1 MKKIVMAT
9 VLASTSLAFSISY
22 AESEAKAPQNSQDK
36 IQQFVE
42 QQQSQLSADFP
53 YRINLFTQGQIIKNK
68 YGVRIAETATQFPD
82 DTLGQFFYYE
92 LLDESM
98 RVPHWHANAVEVG
111 TVLTGKMRVTI
122 WEGVG
127 KKQVF
132 TVDKNNTWMIPQA
145 ALHSLENVGKDK
157 LTFILAYNAPV
168 TADVQFEQAWASL
181 PNAILARSVGLT
193 EDEIMTI
200 KKSDINRLSG
210 FDPSADPMSGELYNP
225 FSSNFSTVEP
235 IYQSTLGSIKR
246 IDATNNTKM
255 QEMAFQQTILKAGTL
270 RLPHW
275 YTAGDTFLYV
285 ASGSG
290 FFTMLNR
297 DGKTFNAMIKPGDL
311 IFLPV
316 GTFHGF
322 LNTSKDDLVVY
333 EAFNKAKG
341 IQEISLLDG
350 AQHLNIGAVAGAMD
364 LNKTSISRVVNQAPV
379 RYMIS
384 F

>member
-1 MKKIVMAT
+1 MKKIVLAT
-9 VLASTSLAFSISY
+9 VIASTSILFTGSY
-22 AESEAKAPQNSQDK
+22 ADTALTTQDK
-36 IQQFVE
+36 IQRFIE
-42 QQQSQLSADFP
+42 QQKPQLSPHFP
-53 YRINLFTQGQIIKNK
+53 YLINLFTQGQITKNQ
-68 YGVRIAETATQFPD
+68 YGVRIAEMATQFPA

-92 LLDESM
+92 LLDQSM

-145 ALHSLENVGKDK
+145 ALHSLENVGKEK
-157 LTFILAYNAPV
+157 LTFILAYNAPI
-168 TADVQFEQAWASL
+168 TADVQFEAAWASL

-193 EDEIMTI
+193 EEEIAAI
-200 KKSDINRLSG
+200 RKSDVERLSG
-210 FDPSADPMSGELYNP
+210 FDPSADPESTDLYSP
-225 FSSNFSTVEP
+225 FSSNFSTLEP
-235 IYQSTLGSIKR
+235 IYESSLGSIKR
-246 IDATNNTKM
+246 VDASNNTKM

-275 YTAGDTFLYV
+275 YTAGDSFLYV

-290 FFTMLNR
+290 FFTMLSREGTSYNV
-297 DGKTFNAMIKPGDL
+297 MIKPGDL

-322 LNTSKDDLVVY
+322 LNAGKDDLVVY
-333 EAFNKAKG
+333 EAFNKAKD
-341 IQEISLLDG
+341 IKEISLLDG
-350 AQHLNIGAVAGAMD
+350 AQHLNIGAVEGAMG
-364 LNKTSISRVVNQAPV
+364 LNKAIVSRVVNQQPMN
-379 RYMIS
+379 YMVS